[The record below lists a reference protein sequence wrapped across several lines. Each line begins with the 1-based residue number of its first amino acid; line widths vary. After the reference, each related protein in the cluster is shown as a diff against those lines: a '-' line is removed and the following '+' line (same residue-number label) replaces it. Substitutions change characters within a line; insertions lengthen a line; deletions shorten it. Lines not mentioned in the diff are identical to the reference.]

1 MMGKTVLL
9 VEDEPHI
16 IEALSFLL
24 EQAGWRV
31 LSHSDGADATAKAAE
46 VRPDVMVLDAMLPNK
61 NGFEVLREMR
71 ERPDLAALP
80 VLMLTAKGQT
90 KDRAAAEAAGANK
103 FMTKPFSN
111 LEVIEAVSALGPDA

>member
-1 MMGKTVLL
+1 MGKTVLL

-31 LSHSDGADATAKAAE
+31 LSHSDGADATTTAAGI
-46 VRPDVMVLDAMLPNK
+46 RPDVMVLDAMLPNK
-61 NGFEVLREMR
+61 SGFEVLREIR
-71 ERPDLAALP
+71 ERPDLSALP
-80 VLMLTAKGQT
+80 VLMLTAKGQS
-90 KDRAAAEAAGANK
+90 KDRTAAEAAGANR

-111 LEVIEAVSALGPDA
+111 REVVEAVRALGPEA

>member
-1 MMGKTVLL
+1 MGKTVLL

-24 EQAGWRV
+24 EQAGWAV
-31 LSHSDGADATAKAAE
+31 HAHSDGGDATEIAASIK
-46 VRPDVMVLDAMLPNK
+46 PDVVILDAMLPNK
-61 NGFEVLREMR
+61 SGFDILREIR
-71 ERPDLAALP
+71 ARPDLNGLP

-90 KDRAAAEAAGANK
+90 KDRAAAEAAGADL

-111 LEVIEAVSALGPDA
+111 QEIVEAANKLATTT

>member
-1 MMGKTVLL
+1 MGKTVLL

-31 LSHSDGADATAKAAE
+31 LSHSDGADATLIAANI
-46 VRPDVMVLDAMLPNK
+46 RPDVMVLDAMLPNK
-61 NGFEVLREMR
+61 SGFEVLREIR
-71 ERPDLAALP
+71 ERPDLTALP

-111 LEVIEAVSALGPDA
+111 QEVVEAVRALAPNA

>member
-1 MMGKTVLL
+1 MGKTVLL

-31 LSHSDGADATAKAAE
+31 VSHSDGGDATAKAASI
-46 VRPDVMVLDAMLPNK
+46 RPDVMVLDAMLPNK
-61 NGFEVLREMR
+61 SGFEVLREIR
-71 ERPDLAALP
+71 EHAEIAALP

-90 KDRAAAEAAGANK
+90 KDRAAAEAAGANS

-111 LEVIEAVSALGPDA
+111 QEVIEAVRALAPNA

>member
-1 MMGKTVLL
+1 MGKTVLL

-24 EQAGWRV
+24 EQAGWNV
-31 LSHSDGADATAKAAE
+31 LAHSDGADASNKAANI
-46 VRPDVMVLDAMLPNK
+46 RPDVMVLDAMLPNK
-61 NGFEVLREMR
+61 TGFEVLREIR
-71 ERPDLAALP
+71 ERADTASLP

-90 KDRAAAEAAGANK
+90 KDRAAAEAAGANR

-111 LEVIEAVSALGPDA
+111 QEVIEAVCSLAPEA